1 MLPAFAAEHG
11 LQAYCLS
18 IKICCTCP
26 HSAANQPYATA
37 LWIDETDKQTDGQPT
52 ITQMASINTGMKQHC
67 KSCQFLQYSTAQHK
81 QQLLDI
87 FFYSYIVLIKIHT
100 KPNIDARKNVTY
112 TTVNIQVFLYYVP
125 TFLQC
130 FMKSCN
136 KSVHNAA

>member
-1 MLPAFAAEHG
+1 MNETTLQKLPVLA
-11 LQAYCLS
+11 
-18 IKICCTCP
+18 I
-26 HSAANQPYATA
+26 
-37 LWIDETDKQTDGQPT
+37 
-52 ITQMASINTGMKQHC
+52 
-67 KSCQFLQYSTAQHK
+67 QYSTAQAAATRY
-81 QQLLDI
+81 I
-87 FFYSYIVLIKIHT
+87 FYSYIVLIKIHT